1 MTGLATVLR
10 YVAFASMALL
20 GLLGGLFVAGYAF
33 EDPGGWAAV
42 GMTALWFVPVVGMS
56 MLGLLR
62 PETAAPVFVGA
73 TALVT
78 VFTLADA
85 AFGVI
90 PRDDV
95 GPVAAITVFAL
106 VVALAFLGLR
116 RPGLAGLLMIVAALS
131 QLAATVVGVAVR
143 DGGGEGPGTGA
154 MLGTSSGVVVLPALI
169 VGALFLI
176 AGTLMHESL
185 RPGGTASTRP
195 AH

>member
-1 MTGLATVLR
+1 MTGFASVLR
-10 YVAFASMALL
+10 YVAFTFMALF

-42 GMTALWFVPVVGMS
+42 GMTALWVVPVVGMS
-56 MLGLLR
+56 VLALLR
-62 PETAAPVFVGA
+62 PEAAAPVFVAA
-73 TALVT
+73 TALVA
-78 VFTLADA
+78 VFTFADS
-85 AFGVI
+85 AFGII

-131 QLAATVVGVAVR
+131 QLVATVVGVAVH
-143 DGGGEGPGTGA
+143 DGGEGPGMGA
-154 MLGTSSGVVVLPALI
+154 MLGGSSGVVVLPALI

-176 AGTLMHESL
+176 AGTMTHESL
-185 RPGGTASTRP
+185 RPGGTPRTRP